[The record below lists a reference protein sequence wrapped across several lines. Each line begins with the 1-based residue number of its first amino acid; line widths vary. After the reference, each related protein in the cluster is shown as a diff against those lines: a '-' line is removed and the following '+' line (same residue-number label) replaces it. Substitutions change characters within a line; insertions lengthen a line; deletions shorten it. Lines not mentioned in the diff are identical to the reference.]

1 MMHVSRPAR
10 GGMRFEQK
18 IQYATATDIGLRR
31 QNNEDA
37 SSVRLCNDEQEYN
50 DRGHLFIVADGMGGH
65 AVGELASRLAVETV
79 PHTFY
84 KNKGG
89 DCRSALLASITT
101 ANSVIHTR
109 GSQNRDFQR
118 MGTTCTALA
127 LTPRG
132 AVVGHVGD
140 SRAYRIRRDRID
152 QLTFDHSLQW
162 ELERTK
168 ATLPEELKA
177 LDNSNV
183 ITRSLGPEP
192 DVEVDVEGPHV
203 ILPGD
208 VYVVCSD
215 GLTGRVTDEEIGAI
229 AREFSPSQAC
239 RLLIHLAN
247 LRGGVDNCTVI
258 VVHVGDPPA
267 NLAPQKLPTPET
279 EGESLGWGWLAAFW
293 LVSMTFVAGL
303 SLLMFQYF
311 VPGTVTTLVGA
322 SGLVI
327 CALYALRQR
336 RESRRE
342 AIDEG
347 KTADSRPHRTAVAM
361 SSAVLAEK
369 LTAVE
374 ADLRRA
380 AQEEGW
386 NVDWD
391 AHRQAIAAA
400 VAAANQKR
408 FAKCIR
414 DIAKALD
421 LLMQK
426 LPRRKSAASNGAKRS
441 PVGQS

>member
-1 MMHVSRPAR
+1 
-10 GGMRFEQK
+10 MRFEQK

-37 SSVRLCNDEQEYN
+37 SSVRLCADDEEYRN
-50 DRGHLFIVADGMGGH
+50 RGHLFIVADGMGGH

-84 KNKGG
+84 KNKDG
-89 DCRSALLASITT
+89 DCRSALMASITT
-101 ANSVIHTR
+101 ANSVINAR

-132 AVVGHVGD
+132 AIVGHVGD
-140 SRAYRIRRDRID
+140 SRAYRVRRDRID

-168 ATLPEELKA
+168 TSLPEELKA
-177 LDNSNV
+177 LDNRNI
-183 ITRSLGPEP
+183 ITRSLGPEA
-192 DVEVDVEGPHV
+192 DVEVDLEGPHIV
-203 ILPGD
+203 LPGD

-229 AREFSPSQAC
+229 TREFSPSQAC

-258 VVHVGDPPA
+258 VVHVGELPA
-267 NLAPQKLPTPET
+267 NVSPEPAPAPASEAEP
-279 EGESLGWGWLAAFW
+279 LGWGWLAAFW
-293 LVSMTFVAGL
+293 LVAMAFVAGL
-303 SLLMFQYF
+303 SLLLFQYDL
-311 VPGTVTTLVGA
+311 PGAVVTLGGA
-322 SGLVI
+322 SGLVVLS
-327 CALYALRQR
+327 LYAWRKR
-336 RESRRE
+336 RESRAE
-342 AIDEG
+342 ANLDA
-347 KTADSRPHRTAVAM
+347 KTSFSRPHRTAVAM
-361 SSAVLAEK
+361 SSPLLVQK

-386 NVDWD
+386 DVDWD
-391 AHRQAIAAA
+391 AHRESIEAAA
-400 VAAANQKR
+400 AAARQKR
-408 FAKCIR
+408 FAKCMR
-414 DIAKALD
+414 DIARALD

-426 LPRRKSAASNGAKRS
+426 LPRRKSAAPNGAASS
-441 PVGQS
+441 PVGQR